1 MAPQDYTRRSFQAA
15 AALIAVLVC
24 VAFIPPQTICGIPL
38 RRANILSD
46 VLRFDDKEAVDETLP
61 ELDDEFSGDFHRFA
75 GQLDAGEAP
84 LPADS
89 MPPTRCPPHRSSLS
103 NGRPPTANRRR
114 NLLRAIPH
122 GY

>member
-46 VLRFDDKEAVDETLP
+46 VLRFDDKEAADETLP

-89 MPPTRCPPHRSSLS
+89 PHRSSLS

-114 NLLRAIPH
+114 SLLRAIPH